1 MAKLRRFSGTPVA
14 EGVRLEVGKY
24 TVFAVRNEKK
34 DISVRQRREPRKL
47 LRALLHIPFLRGV
60 ARLLRDLY
68 RFFDGLSE
76 SVELDPQ
83 RPVRGTS
90 AEQRVATFL
99 HISPQ
104 SIVTLL
110 SALCLPL
117 IAFCCMLAAPKG
129 VEALLRVSTNVTRAQ
144 TNAIVCAVR
153 IFGLLAAVGFGG
165 RLRVLKRLLMY
176 KGALNKC
183 INCYE
188 CRDEMSCEA
197 AAQYPIITR
206 RSESAFLLS
215 VTIISIILFS
225 MIRAD
230 GLLLN
235 AAIRIGI
242 VLGVAALLNEP
253 FSALESADMTLPV
266 RIARAPLD
274 FLQYLTT
281 LEPHP
286 QMMEVAM
293 CAFHAALGEE
303 DDAPCEASPESA
315 VEETKNTEEI
325 TPSEG
330 EDNA

>member
-34 DISVRQRREPRKL
+34 DIAVRLRREPRRL
-47 LRALLHIPFLRGV
+47 LRALLRIPFLRGV

-76 SVELDPQ
+76 SAELSPQ
-83 RPVRGTS
+83 RPVRGIVP
-90 AEQRVATFL
+90 EQKLAAFL

-104 SIVTLL
+104 SIATLL
-110 SALCLPL
+110 SALCLPI
-117 IAFCCMLAAPKG
+117 IAFCCLYAAPKG
-129 VEALLRVSTNVTRAQ
+129 AEIVLSASSGLTRAQ
-144 TNAIVCAVR
+144 INAIICAVR
-153 IFGLLAAVGFGG
+153 VLCLLVAVGFGG
-165 RLRVLKRLLMY
+165 RLRVVRRLLMY

-188 CRDEMSCEA
+188 CRDEMTAEA

-215 VTIISIILFS
+215 VAIIS
-225 MIRAD
+225 MIFFALVHVD

-235 AAIRIGI
+235 LAIRIGI

-253 FSALESADMTLPV
+253 FSALEGADMTLPV
-266 RIARAPLD
+266 RIARTPLD
-274 FLQYLTT
+274 LLQYLTT

-286 QMMEVAM
+286 QMTEVAL
-293 CAFHAALGEE
+293 CAFHAALGEAE
-303 DDAPCEASPESA
+303 ENDEARENRETES
-315 VEETKNTEEI
+315 EI
-325 TPSEG
+325 IPPEG
-330 EDNA
+330 EDHA